1 MAANEDILTSIR
13 SLLLLWD
20 ELTDIVDDRIRPDAF
35 HSTDENLPTL
45 MLEVTD
51 GTQLNVLDRTA
62 AIVDCTL
69 NITVRAPLAVQAAQ
83 IAEIIRS
90 RGDDP
95 STGLDGY
102 TGSAG
107 SGTLLSAERQSFSN
121 GKEIDQNG
129 DETANYLSIQV
140 YQLLFKIG
148 G

>member
-1 MAANEDILTSIR
+1 MDNDDILTSIR

-20 ELTDIVDDRIRPDAF
+20 ELTDFVDDRIRPDAF
-35 HSTDENLPTL
+35 HSTDENLPAL
-45 MLEVTD
+45 MLELTD
-51 GTQLNVLDRTA
+51 GTQLNALDRTA
-62 AIVDCTL
+62 AIVDASL
-69 NITVRAPLAVQAAQ
+69 QITVRAPLASQAAA

-90 RGDDP
+90 RNTDP